1 MRVPN
6 KYSNEF
12 RSDAVSLAQRGD
24 RTIAAVAN
32 DLGMS
37 HWTLR
42 DWIKADWMARKKRG
56 PASQT
61 TPKSET
67 VAERL
72 ARLESENA
80 KLLRENE
87 RLKEDRE
94 ILKKAAAF
102 FAKESE

>member
-1 MRVPN
+1 MRRFT
-6 KYSNEF
+6 NEF
-12 RSDAVSLAQRGD
+12 RSDAVSLALRGE
-24 RTIAAVAN
+24 RTIRVIAD
-32 DLGMS
+32 DLGVS

-42 DWIKADWMARKKRG
+42 EWIKAERMRRKKRA
-56 PASQT
+56 PTSPTA
-61 TPKSET
+61 PKTET
-67 VAERL
+67 MDQRL
-72 ARLESENA
+72 ARLEQENA

>member
-1 MRVPN
+1 MR
-6 KYSNEF
+6 KYTNEF
-12 RSDAVSLAQRGD
+12 RGDAVSLALRGE
-24 RTIAAVAN
+24 RTIRSVAD
-32 DLGMS
+32 DLGVS

-42 DWIKADWMARKKRG
+42 EWIKAERMRRKKRA
-56 PASQT
+56 PTSATASK
-61 TPKSET
+61 PET
-67 VAERL
+67 VDERL
-72 ARLESENA
+72 ARLERENA